1 VKTVESMSIDVMRL
15 VQLAAYREAISRVE
29 VRVQDEVANYLLNR
43 KRAELTRVEEA
54 TGKSILVRGVLA
66 AAPEFLEFLCYDNN
80 SHEVKFSPFE
90 EPQRPPQRRGYR
102 DR

>member
-1 VKTVESMSIDVMRL
+1 MSIEVMRL
-15 VQLAAYREAISRVE
+15 VQLAAHREAISRLE

-43 KRAELTRVEEA
+43 KRADLARVEELS
-54 TGKSILVRGVLA
+54 GKTILVKGVIA

-80 SHEVKFSPFE
+80 SHEVKFTPFE
-90 EPQRPPQRRGYR
+90 EPQRPPQRRGGYR